1 MFSGA
6 AGYALPMAVSLV
18 VTPVLLS
25 ILGEAA
31 YGLQSLVSVI
41 VGYMTFMDMGLDLPI
56 IKLLAEDRAKQ
67 DARSESE
74 LLNTTLQ
81 IYTLVGV
88 VGMGGIMLSAG
99 WLSSSVFKVPPK
111 LLDEACLVFRL
122 AGIGFLGSVGMS
134 WGKALSMGL
143 QRFELSNSVSVIFST
158 VGTLS
163 GLWFAYVGFGVVGY
177 VASRVAFMVLAGP
190 AYFLLSRSFL
200 PNLKFHIG
208 LDKRTIHRVKSY
220 LGYGLI
226 NRTTSSLVS
235 RLDQTLLGI
244 WVGVA
249 AAGVYAVPFLLVN
262 SMIYMLSYTLGF
274 VFPMASELHALGQM
288 DKLREIFTKASRFMT
303 AISGLIFIPAAVLG
317 GEFLRIWT
325 PSIATKASVVL
336 PLLAMAGYIGTV
348 TTPISNGVLIGLGNM
363 RQFTIYAT
371 TRAATLAAFCLLF
384 IHSFGLVGAAIAVLL
399 TGSVDIVYWLIVQI
413 RYLKISPGLVFIQ
426 ACVKPMLL
434 TGGLAVL
441 SFLSR
446 PIATSW
452 LHIAAIG
459 VVLLAIYVAVGFMIG
474 VFGEAEKRAV
484 SELYHVLI
492 EKVRISV

>member
-1 MFSGA
+1 MNRLRRSAVNMFSGA
-6 AGYALPMAVSLV
+6 AGYALPMAVNLV
-18 VTPVLLS
+18 VTPILLS

-67 DARSESE
+67 DPRSESE

-81 IYTLVGV
+81 VYTLVGI
-88 VGMGGIMLSAG
+88 VGMGGIMLLAG
-99 WLSSSVFKVPPK
+99 WLSTSVFRVPPK

-143 QRFELSNSVSVIFST
+143 QRFDLSNSVSVIFST

-163 GLWFAYVGFGVVGY
+163 GLLFAYLGFGVVGY

-190 AYFLLSRSFL
+190 AYFFLSRQFL
-200 PNLKFHIG
+200 PNVKFHVG
-208 LDKRTIHRVKSY
+208 LDKRTLHRVKSY

-262 SMIYMLSYTLGF
+262 SLIYMLSYTLGF
-274 VFPMASELHALGQM
+274 VFPLASELQATGQM
-288 DKLREIFTKASRFMT
+288 DKLREIVIKASRFMT
-303 AISGLIFIPAAVLG
+303 AISGLIFAPAAVLG
-317 GEFLRIWT
+317 GAFLKIWT
-325 PSIATKASVVL
+325 PSIAVKASVVL
-336 PLLAMAGYIGTV
+336 PLLAIAGYVSTV

-371 TRAATLAAFCLLF
+371 VRAAALAVFCFIF
-384 IHSFGLVGAAIAVLL
+384 IHSFGLVGAGIAVLL

-413 RYLKISPGLVFIQ
+413 RYLKISPRLVFIES
-426 ACVKPMLL
+426 CTKPMLL
-434 TGGLAVL
+434 TAGLAVL
-441 SFLSR
+441 AFLAR
-446 PIATSW
+446 PLATSW
-452 LHIAAIG
+452 FHIGTIG
-459 VVLLAIYVAVGFMIG
+459 VVLFAFY
-474 VFGEAEKRAV
+474 VFGGLVMKQKTARAAARTV
-484 SELYHVLI
+484 A
-492 EKVRISV
+492 